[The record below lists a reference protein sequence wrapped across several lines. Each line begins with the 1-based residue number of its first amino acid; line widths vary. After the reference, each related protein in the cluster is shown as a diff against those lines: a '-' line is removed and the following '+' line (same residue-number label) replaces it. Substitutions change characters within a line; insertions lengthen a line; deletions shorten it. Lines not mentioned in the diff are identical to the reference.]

1 MLQCN
6 GEIFILKGKIKMK
19 LKKLL
24 TTVVSTM
31 CAAVLALS
39 MVSCGN
45 EKSSSSSKT
54 ESSSSKVEVDESKSF
69 TIALYPEFAPETCE
83 NFEKLVKS
91 GFYDGLIF
99 HRVMEGFM
107 AQGGGFTEKGT
118 YKQAS
123 NINGEFAA
131 NGFTKNT
138 LSHTRGVVSMAR
150 ATDMNSGSSQF
161 FICYNGNH
169 TASLDGQ
176 YAAFG
181 KVTNGMEV
189 VDDFLK
195 LGVTVDERGEASV
208 PKSKIVILKAE
219 MTDDDSE
226 GHHQAKFYMSF

>member
-1 MLQCN
+1 
-6 GEIFILKGKIKMK
+6 
-19 LKKLL
+19 
-24 TTVVSTM
+24 
-31 CAAVLALS
+31 
-39 MVSCGN
+39 
-45 EKSSSSSKT
+45 
-54 ESSSSKVEVDESKSF
+54 
-69 TIALYPEFAPETCE
+69 
-83 NFEKLVKS
+83 
-91 GFYDGLIF
+91 
-99 HRVMEGFM
+99 M